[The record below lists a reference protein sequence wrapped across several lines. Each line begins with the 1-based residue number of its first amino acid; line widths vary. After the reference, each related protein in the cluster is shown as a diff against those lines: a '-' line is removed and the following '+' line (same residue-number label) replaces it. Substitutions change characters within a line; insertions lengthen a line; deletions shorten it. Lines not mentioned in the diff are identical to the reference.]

1 MALLKLQFKVGLN
14 RDQSNYSGEGG
25 WWECDKIRF
34 RSGFPEK
41 LGGWKLYAPLTYYG
55 VCRQLFAWVTTFSD
69 VLVAV
74 GTNSKMYIELAG
86 GYNDVTPLRTTFMA
100 PVTNNAISVTNA
112 SNVVTVD
119 LLLPHGLTTGDYVT
133 ISGATNL
140 ALDNIGGILLTNIN
154 VNAQVTVVN
163 TTRFTFVAATAATS
177 TMSAAGGTAIYI
189 ATVVS
194 PNTNN
199 AFSTTNASTTVLVT
213 LLTAHG
219 ALTGD
224 FVTISGVTGTIGG
237 IPDAEINANHV
248 VTVVSDLSFTIT
260 VTTAATSTV
269 AATGGT
275 AVVMDFEIHTGSAVQ
290 TFGYG
295 WGVSTWSRSTWGS
308 GASVPIATRQQDW
321 WFDNFDNDLYA
332 NIRGGAPYV
341 WPRGLV
347 TDPTTAL
354 ASRAITLQ
362 AQAAAEG
369 FVVADVPVAVTQLM
383 ASQQDR
389 HLIAFGAVPFGST
402 DPDDFDPLL
411 IRWADQDTPSDWTPT
426 VTNSA
431 GFLRVSR
438 GSRIVT
444 ALPARQEIL
453 VWTDVG
459 LNSLQFLGTTDVFG
473 LQEYAND
480 TTIIS
485 PRAKASA
492 SNVVYWMGRDK
503 FYTYSGRVET
513 LDCTLLN
520 HVFDNINRSQ
530 LEQVACGTLEQWG
543 EIWWFYPSA
552 NAEYNDS
559 YVVYNYLEK
568 VWFYGTIQRSAWMD
582 SQLLPNP
589 LAADGGTETSTATG
603 ILYNHESGVDDGVLP
618 MESYIQ
624 SNDFD
629 LGDGDKFMLSRRLI
643 PDVNFIG
650 SEASEPEVEVTLL
663 TRNFPGNAHGSGV
676 EDTRTIAQTTVGQFT
691 EQVFIRARARQAAF
705 KIRSTELGVHWNLGS
720 PRLDVRE
727 DGMR

>member
-69 VLVAV
+69 VFVAV
-74 GTNSKMYIELAG
+74 GTNAKMYIELAG
-86 GYNDVTPLRTTFMA
+86 GYNDVTPLRATFITPA
-100 PVTNNAISVTNA
+100 TDNSISVT
-112 SNVVTVD
+112 
-119 LLLPHGLTTGDYVT
+119 
-133 ISGATNL
+133 SG
-140 ALDNIGGILLTNIN
+140 
-154 VNAQVTVVN
+154 
-163 TTRFTFVAATAATS
+163 
-177 TMSAAGGTAIYI
+177 
-189 ATVVS
+189 
-194 PNTNN
+194 
-199 AFSTTNASTTVLVT
+199 STTVSVT
-213 LLTAHG
+213 LAAHG
-219 ALTGD
+219 ADTGD
-224 FVTISGVTGTIGG
+224 FVTVSGVAGSIGG
-237 IPDAEINANHV
+237 VPADELNGNHQ
-248 VTVVSDLSFTIT
+248 VTVSSVNVFTFE

-269 AATGGT
+269 SSAGGT
-275 AVVMDFEIHTGSAVQ
+275 ALVMDFEIHTGSAVQ

-308 GASVPIATRQQDW
+308 GASVPIAVRQQDW

-341 WPRGLV
+341 WLRGL
-347 TDPTTAL
+347 TPDPTTAL
-354 ASRAITLQ
+354 ATRAITLQ
-362 AQAAAEG
+362 EHATDEG
-369 FVVADVPVAVTQLM
+369 FDPNAVPVAVTQLM

-411 IRWADQDTPSDWTPT
+411 IRWADQDTPADWTPT

-444 ALPARQEIL
+444 ALPTRQEIL

-530 LEQVACGTLEQWG
+530 LEQVTCGTLEQWG

-582 SQLLPNP
+582 SQLLSKP
-589 LAADGGTETSTATG
+589 LAADGGTETTTATG
-603 ILYNHESGVDDGVLP
+603 VLYGHENGVDDGVLP
-618 MESYIQ
+618 MDSYIQ

-650 SEASEPEVEVTLL
+650 SEISNPEVEVTLL
-663 TRNFPGNAHGSGV
+663 TRNFPGNAHRSGV
-676 EDTRTIAQTTVGQFT
+676 EDTRVIAQTTVGQFT